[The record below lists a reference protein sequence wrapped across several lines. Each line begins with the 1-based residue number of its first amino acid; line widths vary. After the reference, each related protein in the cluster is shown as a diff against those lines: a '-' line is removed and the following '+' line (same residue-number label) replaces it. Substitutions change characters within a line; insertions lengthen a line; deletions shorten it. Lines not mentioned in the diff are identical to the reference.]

1 MKKKHKETWLLVFY
15 FIILILALYPMC
27 LGRIDLVALMLLISI
42 NYFLHV
48 IAQNTIKWYY
58 EKFRFVFPIK
68 SIMDNGNGINR
79 RSSGNDNGN
88 VVFDF
93 LYAICSKGIKNI

>member
-42 NYFLHV
+42 NYFLYV
-48 IAQNTIKWYY
+48 IAQNTIK
-58 EKFRFVFPIK
+58 
-68 SIMDNGNGINR
+68 
-79 RSSGNDNGN
+79 
-88 VVFDF
+88 
-93 LYAICSKGIKNI
+93 